1 MVGLLAEMPSTAHR
15 LTCFPA
21 QYLEPIFHL
30 DPQESFVFR
39 HNQNDSTGG
48 TDYSISLRQQKKKQ
62 ISHFLFLF

>member
-1 MVGLLAEMPSTAHR
+1 MVGSLAEMPSKAHR

-21 QYLEPIFHL
+21 RYLEPKFHL

-48 TDYSISLRQQKKKQ
+48 TDYSISLRQ
-62 ISHFLFLF
+62 

>member
-48 TDYSISLRQQKKKQ
+48 TDYSISLRQ
-62 ISHFLFLF
+62 